1 MKKISVFSVSFVALL
16 AVATLTLKASGN
28 HNFDFSSDGRLVR
41 VVNPSTAVTR
51 APELGSKYTLIA
63 GNISSYP
70 QALYFS
76 IFGNTI
82 AQGGANYPFQ
92 TWVAN
97 PFTPAADATVVAVQ
111 VAVGR
116 LGSGTSGFEVGLYN
130 NASGV
135 PGTLIKSVH
144 IPGSKVSTYGEC
156 CALDTASFSGGVPV
170 TGGTQYWV
178 AVTTTSEDTD
188 IYGWNFNTTNM
199 TALPSASWCSG
210 STTYCGTS
218 SGTWV
223 PYSYTQLGFRV
234 VGN

>member
-1 MKKISVFSVSFVALL
+1 MNKTFVFSVSFIALL
-16 AVATLTLKASGN
+16 AMATLTLQASGR
-28 HNFDFSSDGRLVR
+28 HNYEFSSDGRQVR
-41 VVNPSTAVTR
+41 VQNPSAAVTP
-51 APELGSKYTLIA
+51 APEVGSKFKLIA
-63 GNISSYP
+63 GNLSAYP
-70 QALYFS
+70 QATYFS

-82 AQGGANYPFQ
+82 AQGGANFPFQ

-97 PFTPAADATVVAVQ
+97 PFTPTANATVAAIQ

-130 NASGV
+130 DASGV

-144 IPGSKVSTYGEC
+144 IPGSKVSIYGEC
-156 CALDTASFSGGVPV
+156 CALDTASFGGVPV
-170 TGGTQYWV
+170 TAGTQYWV
-178 AVTTTSEDTD
+178 AATTTSEDTD

-210 STTYCGTS
+210 SATYCGAN
-218 SGTWV
+218 SGIWV
-223 PYSYTQLGFRV
+223 PYSYTQLAFRV

>member
-16 AVATLTLKASGN
+16 GMATLTLKASGN
-28 HNFDFSSDGRLVR
+28 HNYDFSSDGRQVR
-41 VVNPSTAVTR
+41 VQNPPAAVTA
-51 APELGSKYTLIA
+51 APEVGTKFTLIA
-63 GNISSYP
+63 GNISAYP
-70 QALYFS
+70 QAAYFS

-82 AQGGANYPFQ
+82 AQGGTNYPFQ

-97 PFTPAADATVVAVQ
+97 PFTPAANASVAAIQ

-130 NASGV
+130 DASGV

-144 IPGSKVSTYGEC
+144 IPGSKVSIYGEC
-156 CALDTASFSGGVPV
+156 CALDTASFGGVPV
-170 TGGTQYWV
+170 AGGTQYWV
-178 AVTTTSEDTD
+178 AVTTTSADTD

-199 TALPSASWCSG
+199 TALPSARWCVG
-210 STTYCGTS
+210 STTYCGS
-218 SGTWV
+218 DSGIWV
-223 PYSYTQLGFRV
+223 AYSYTQLAFRV